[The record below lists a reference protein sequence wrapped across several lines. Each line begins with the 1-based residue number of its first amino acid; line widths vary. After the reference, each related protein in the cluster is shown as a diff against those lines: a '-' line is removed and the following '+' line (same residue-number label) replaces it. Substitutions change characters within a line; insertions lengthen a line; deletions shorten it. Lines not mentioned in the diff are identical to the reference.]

1 MPVLLQVLGFES
13 AMSTVEKTARWMEW
27 ASDWLNPILVK
38 ETRQALKSRQF
49 VATFLLLLVASWFF
63 SVFGLLLAGDA
74 VEYGSAGQQF
84 FMVFYVVLAIATLII
99 VPSGAFRSLQAERD
113 QNTFELLSIT
123 ALSPRQIVW
132 GKLLSAFVQVLLYYS
147 AISPFIA
154 FTSLL
159 QGFDLA
165 HVAFVLVISMLA
177 SLVLSMTALMLSS
190 LVRGSQGQALMSL
203 AAFAGLVFG
212 FFSLNAFILSAY
224 FGMGSGEFWWGIA
237 SLLLVGTSY
246 FALFEQI
253 TTSRLTFESGNRTT
267 GIRLVC
273 VIQFWLLWLTVFLYC
288 WWESQTPPSNLILG
302 LTGISIA
309 HWSIVGL
316 YAVTER
322 NTLSRRIRRELPR
335 TKLARLV
342 WTPLLPGGSRGL
354 LLLLLQLGALW
365 LMAVGALTFWRT
377 SGTTP
382 APLEFVTDLV
392 TFSRSA
398 WTRDVRTV
406 TAMCSYPLFYLG
418 IAAALARWGRSV
430 SKEINH
436 VHIRVFALL
445 IFAAGVI
452 GPYLVKMIF
461 LRRWDYASKL
471 DITNPFETVST
482 IRGGASGTLAIVVAA
497 TLAIVLLNVQALV
510 RGAEEIVCDDTK
522 QR

>member
-1 MPVLLQVLGFES
+1 
-13 AMSTVEKTARWMEW
+13 MSTVEKTARWMEW

-63 SVFGLLLAGDA
+63 SVFGLLMAGDA

-84 FMVFYVVLAIATLII
+84 FSVFYVVLAIATLVI

-212 FFSLNAFILSAY
+212 FFSLTAFILRAY
-224 FGMGSGEFWWGIA
+224 FGMGSADFWWVIG
-237 SLLLVGTSY
+237 SLVLVGASY

-253 TTSRLTFESGNRTT
+253 TTSRLTFEAGNRTS
-267 GIRLVC
+267 GIRFVC
-273 VIQFWLLWLTVFLYC
+273 MVQFWLLWLSVFFYF
-288 WWESQTPPSNLILG
+288 WWESSTPPSELFLG
-302 LTGISIA
+302 LTGVSVA

-322 NTLSRRIRRELPR
+322 DTLSRRIRRELPR
-335 TKLARLV
+335 TKLTRLL

-354 LLLLLQLGALW
+354 LLLVLQLGALW
-365 LMAVGALTFWRT
+365 LMAVGALAFWRT
-377 SGTTP
+377 GGTMLG
-382 APLEFVTDLV
+382 PLELVIDLF
-392 TFSRSA
+392 TFSRSG
-398 WTRDVRTV
+398 WMRDVQTV
-406 TAMCSYPLFYLG
+406 TAMCCYPLFYLG
-418 IAAALARWGRSV
+418 IAAGLARWGRSL

-452 GPYLVKMIF
+452 GPYLFKMLF
-461 LRRWDYASKL
+461 LHRWDDYSGI
-471 DITNPFETVST
+471 DITNPFETVG
-482 IRGGASGTLAIVVAA
+482 IIARGYGGTGGLVTVVVAA
-497 TLAIVLLNVQALV
+497 TLSVVLLNVRALA
-510 RGAEEIVCDDTK
+510 RGVGEIVSDETI